1 MPRGASDP
9 IQYPQWQIRFLMVGE
24 STEAE
29 EEEAAEAEAEEAEE
43 ARRRQ
48 PRQSQR
54 QTQGQSRQTRS
65 MCEQVMCLAQEI
77 RIGTERT
84 GSQHIQNSGGTFAS
98 PTQAAGCKI
107 SGSTE
112 EARTSRPANGPS

>member
-1 MPRGASDP
+1 MPRGQLDP

-24 STEAE
+24 STEVEAE
-29 EEEAAEAEAEEAEE
+29 AEEEAAEAEE

-65 MCEQVMCLAQEI
+65 ICGQVMCLAQEI
-77 RIGTERT
+77 
-84 GSQHIQNSGGTFAS
+84 
-98 PTQAAGCKI
+98 
-107 SGSTE
+107 
-112 EARTSRPANGPS
+112 